1 MAHIL
6 GPVGVS
12 CPARLVQG
20 VFPTSCLRMTFF
32 SLLTKLWVLI
42 EMTSC
47 TGRPAVAPGTRKQ
60 PWFLGSYTHT
70 HTHTRSLVQKRQ
82 SVYVSPQAWYRKPTE
97 IPAIYRM
104 GWRQVQ
110 GTQWETREHNK
121 CHVYWSSSLSEWPYH
136 ADVGTETKPRATHMS
151 VCVSPWVHSS
161 LKSTEWKACKAL
173 CI

>member
-70 HTHTRSLVQKRQ
+70 HTHILEVLFRKGKVFMFLHRLGTENRQKFQ
-82 SVYVSPQAWYRKPTE
+82 QFTE
-97 IPAIYRM
+97 WGEGRC
-104 GWRQVQ
+104 
-110 GTQWETREHNK
+110 REHN
-121 CHVYWSSSLSEWPYH
+121 
-136 ADVGTETKPRATHMS
+136 GKPENTTSVMS
-151 VCVSPWVHSS
+151 TGPAASVSDHTMQMWVLRQSQGQRTWVCVFPHGC
-161 LKSTEWKACKAL
+161 TQA
-173 CI
+173 